1 MSVFRNILVVGVI
14 GVVLSDGGESFSAP
28 LPIHLQSNAPEN
40 SMLDP
45 EEVKGKSVE
54 VKETQGEESDVSS
67 LEKVTQ
73 LKPEGSLLKKLKS
86 NYSGIK
92 VPSDRYSEVNI
103 NKQLPKSKPNK
114 ERISA
119 LKELENLYKNKDSLL
134 AKLKFPIKEENI
146 SPSALQFKQ
155 NINHN
160 FAANKKQKI
169 RIDSEKNLESRG
181 KSNSSL
187 LELLESKS
195 VNSEENISPS
205 ALQFKQN
212 INHNFAANKNQK
224 ISIDSEKNV
233 EILGKSNSSLLELLE
248 SKSGNSGVANQ
259 INFSEEISFQ
269 ESITFSNNP

>member
-92 VPSDRYSEVNI
+92 VPSNRYSEVNI
-103 NKQLPKSKPNK
+103 NKQLPKLKPNK

-160 FAANKKQKI
+160 FAANK
-169 RIDSEKNLESRG
+169 
-181 KSNSSL
+181 
-187 LELLESKS
+187 
-195 VNSEENISPS
+195 
-205 ALQFKQN
+205 
-212 INHNFAANKNQK
+212 NQK
-224 ISIDSEKNV
+224 ISIDSEN
-233 EILGKSNSSLLELLE
+233 NSD
-248 SKSGNSGVANQ
+248 
-259 INFSEEISFQ
+259 F
-269 ESITFSNNP
+269 